1 MKNLNKI
8 NDDKLSSKS
17 FVFYDSFYRAM
28 KNLSNEEK
36 IEYIDAICNYSLY
49 DNLVGMSPKIE
60 GMFELIKAQIDANIR
75 KRDNGKLGGRP
86 TKKETYEEINH
97 RLFGR

>member
-8 NDDKLSSKS
+8 NDDKLSRKS

-36 IEYIDAICNYSLY
+36 IEYIDAICNMQLQ
-49 DNLVGMSPKIE
+49 
-60 GMFELIKAQIDANIR
+60 LI
-75 KRDNGKLGGRP
+75 
-86 TKKETYEEINH
+86 
-97 RLFGR
+97 

>member
-8 NDDKLSSKS
+8 NDDKVSRKS
-17 FVFYDSFYRAM
+17 FIFYDSFYRGM

-36 IEYIDAICNYSLY
+36 IEYIDSICNYSLY
-49 DNLVGMSPKIE
+49 DNLLGMSPKIE
-60 GMFELIKAQIDANIR
+60 GMFELIKPQIDANIR

-86 TKKETYEEINH
+86 TKKETYADINH
-97 RLFGR
+97 RLCGR